1 MALENQVLN
10 EMTAL
15 VAHERIM
22 IQTSGEAQLV
32 KIALVAESESTIKIK
47 TLTGMCLDIDID
59 LDATIE

>member
-1 MALENQVLN
+1 
-10 EMTAL
+10 MTAL
-15 VAHERIM
+15 VAHKRIM
-22 IQTSGEAQLV
+22 DKTCGETKLV